1 MCRATGVHGGWG
13 RVRWRARQL
22 ALHFSTFRGMPY
34 GTGAVRLG
42 GGLRASLTPALVLH
56 VRTWRSAAL
65 AWEQPSSAPLCS
77 FQPSAGTA
85 PEGGLWRGGA
95 ALGSGQGETRAAG
108 LLCHGA
114 GTPEGGKDSMGDS
127 GCPLQ
132 GHPLWPGNSSRMG
145 SLHGAPSS
153 AGLAGCGLG
162 QILKTQAFQRVG
174 KTPVRQFSVCKGWCE
189 TSLFIL
195 SS

>member
-1 MCRATGVHGGWG
+1 M
-13 RVRWRARQL
+13 
-22 ALHFSTFRGMPY
+22 
-34 GTGAVRLG
+34 
-42 GGLRASLTPALVLH
+42 
-56 VRTWRSAAL
+56 RTWRSAAL
-65 AWEQPSSAPLCS
+65 AWDQPSSAPLCS

-85 PEGGLWRGGA
+85 PEVGLWRGGA
-95 ALGSGQGETRAAG
+95 ALGSGRGETCAAG

-127 GCPLQ
+127 ACPLQ
-132 GHPLWPGNSSRMG
+132 GHPVWPGNSSRMG

-153 AGLAGCGLG
+153 AGLARCGLG
-162 QILKTQAFQRVG
+162 QILKAQAFQRVG
-174 KTPVRQFSVCKGWCE
+174 KTLVRQFGVCKGWCE